1 MNQRIAM
8 LLALATLTLSVAA
21 CGDGEP
27 AGESAG
33 RPAPAGQARDGGAS
47 VGGDTLSLGQRAVSS
62 FVDYG
67 SAHEK
72 PTKVGIRVL
81 DVRKGRIADL
91 KDFNLDRKH
100 RRSVPYYVDAK
111 FENLGGF
118 TLTRNLLRASVED
131 QDGREYRPATLVVL
145 GGTFRPCPQDS
156 GSKLRPGES
165 FTGCSA
171 VLLPKGTEL
180 DRVRFQGD
188 VTKDPLFWQPN

>member
-1 MNQRIAM
+1 M
-8 LLALATLTLSVAA
+8 
-21 CGDGEP
+21 
-27 AGESAG
+27 
-33 RPAPAGQARDGGAS
+33 
-47 VGGDTLSLGQRAVSS
+47 SS

-67 SAHEK
+67 SAREK
-72 PTKVGIRVL
+72 PTKVGVRVL
-81 DVRKGRIADL
+81 GVRKGRIADL
-91 KDFNLDRKH
+91 NDFNLDRKY

-111 FENLGGF
+111 FENLGAF

-145 GGTFRPCPQDS
+145 GGTFKPCPQGSD
-156 GSKLRPGES
+156 SKLLPGDS